1 MCVQRTCY
9 EQVQKVFAE
18 LLMDRGVPNFLHNI
32 HIVVFVSHQLANTAY
47 NVILSFPTLQFQRFL
62 VFFNTAS
69 ESGLN
74 GTPNVSV
81 FTCKASKGDSFKAF
95 KFCRQVLINVLLS
108 RFVIA

>member
-18 LLMDRGVPNFLHNI
+18 LLMDQGVPNFLHNI

-62 VFFNTAS
+62 VFFNILRQSLDSTVRQMYLFLLAKLVKGIPLRHS
-69 ESGLN
+69 N
-74 GTPNVSV
+74 SV
-81 FTCKASKGDSFKAF
+81 DKS
-95 KFCRQVLINVLLS
+95 
-108 RFVIA
+108 